1 MGRILVHDFRYLS
14 YSSSLGKTRPNR
26 RADISPFRWVL
37 QMKINE
43 FIKNN
48 LEVKVLNKDPSLR
61 HMMTSTRLPQIV
73 CSDGFKMS
81 VQVGFSLYSTPKKV
95 AKRYSAVEIGYPSD
109 HEPLIEEYAECYTLY
124 SSIEELDIDFTNT
137 VYPYV
142 PVKIVD
148 KVLRKHGGIDLVTTT
163 ANRKRI

>member
-1 MGRILVHDFRYLS
+1 
-14 YSSSLGKTRPNR
+14 
-26 RADISPFRWVL
+26 
-37 QMKINE
+37 MKINE

-48 LEVKVLNKDPSLR
+48 LKVKVLSSKDPLMKQ
-61 HMMTSTRLPQIV
+61 MMTSSRLPQIV

-95 AKRYSAVEIGYPSD
+95 AKRYSAVEIGFPSE
-109 HEPLIEEYAECYTLY
+109 HEPLIEEYAETFYKEDEIDVTDYT
-124 SSIEELDIDFTNT
+124 DT

-148 KVLRKHGGIDLVTTT
+148 KVLKKHGGIDLTETLREV
-163 ANRKRI
+163 A